1 MTTAPAP
8 TARPTLTVEIWSD
21 LICPWCWIGKRRFDE
36 ALAAFAHA
44 DRVDVAL
51 RAYRLMPGQPVEPV
65 EAMLAGKYR
74 MSPAQVD
81 QMLRQV
87 SDAAASVGLRYDLPG
102 TLVGDT
108 LDGHRLVKLAEA
120 TGRAHADRAA
130 VPRVFLRARLA
141 VRSRRAD
148 RISGRSGAERSAVEA
163 VLRSDLYRAEVE
175 ADAARAAQIGGRG
188 VPLFVFGGRYAVSG
202 AQPADAFAQALGQ
215 GMARRHRR
223 TRRRRRSR
231 VRPRW
236 LRTAGALVTPVASVL
251 TRVPPGRAT
260 IAAATNRQEARAE
273 GLQCSLSNNYQKA
286 ASPDPRDSRREAL
299 VRADRPLPRR
309 ADDRARQHDRERCT
323 AVDQHRPPFHQT
335 ALVWVVNAYLLTFGG
350 CLLLGGRLG
359 DLYGQRHVFLAGL
372 VVFTL
377 ASLACGLAQSQRC

>member
-120 TGRAHADRAA
+120 TGRAHALTERLYRAYFCEHGSLFDHAELTELAVEAGSRALGRRSRAA
-130 VPRVFLRARLA
+130 QRPVPR
-141 VRSRRAD
+141 RSRGRCRPRRAD
-148 RISGRSGAERSAVEA
+148 RR
-163 VLRSDLYRAEVE
+163 
-175 ADAARAAQIGGRG
+175 
-188 VPLFVFGGRYAVSG
+188 
-202 AQPADAFAQALGQ
+202 
-215 GMARRHRR
+215 
-223 TRRRRRSR
+223 
-231 VRPRW
+231 
-236 LRTAGALVTPVASVL
+236 
-251 TRVPPGRAT
+251 PGRA
-260 IAAATNRQEARAE
+260 AVRVRRPLCGVGRAT
-273 GLQCSLSNNYQKA
+273 G
-286 ASPDPRDSRREAL
+286 RR
-299 VRADRPLPRR
+299 VRAG
-309 ADDRARQHDRERCT
+309 AR
-323 AVDQHRPPFHQT
+323 
-335 ALVWVVNAYLLTFGG
+335 
-350 CLLLGGRLG
+350 
-359 DLYGQRHVFLAGL
+359 
-372 VVFTL
+372 
-377 ASLACGLAQSQRC
+377 